1 MGNGTSIGKFNG
13 LTTAGGGVLRDVGA
27 LSRNAGSLSHNTG
40 ALIASPDTLSSNPDA
55 LRFDPDALSRD
66 PEALRFDP
74 DALKFDPD
82 ALSFDAETLSFDV
95 FHQKR
100 GSNGLISS
108 HLRGIA
114 SKPSKF
120 GSFLLS
126 RQYQRKGILPAFLIN
141 TVALARW
148 LYGATVSS
156 RFNGFFPSVSFPRS
170 KAVETAAIQP
180 GTHHTPLKQGVNEK
194 ATRSIYQRTIS
205 PKPSTFNPSAFACG
219 YSATSHSLSRRS
231 AAKTDQLSTNYG

>member
-13 LTTAGGGVLRDVGA
+13 LTTAGGGVSRDVGA
-27 LSRNAGSLSHNTG
+27 LSRNAGSLSRNTG

-74 DALKFDPD
+74 DALKFD
-82 ALSFDAETLSFDV
+82 AETLSFDV
-95 FHQKR
+95 FHQRR
-100 GSNGLISS
+100 GSNRLVFS

-114 SKPSKF
+114 SKQSKF

-126 RQYQRKGILPAFLIN
+126 RHYQRKGILPAFLIN

-156 RFNGFFPSVSFPRS
+156 RFNGFFPSVSFPRI

-194 ATRSIYQRTIS
+194 ATRSIYRRTLS
-205 PKPSTFNPSAFACG
+205 PKPSTLNISAFAFG
-219 YSATSHSLSRRS
+219 YGATSHSLSRRS
-231 AAKTDQLSTNYG
+231 GAKTDQHSTNHG

>member
-1 MGNGTSIGKFNG
+1 MGNGTSTCKFNG
-13 LTTAGGGVLRDVGA
+13 LTTAGGDVLRDVGA
-27 LSRNAGSLSHNTG
+27 LSRNAASLSRDPG
-40 ALIASPDTLSSNPDA
+40 APGGNPDTLSSDPDTLSFNPDG

-66 PEALRFDP
+66 SEALRFDP
-74 DALKFDPD
+74 DALRIDP
-82 ALSFDAETLSFDV
+82 EILSFDV

-108 HLRGIA
+108 KLRGIA

-126 RQYQRKGILPAFLIN
+126 RRNQWKGILPAFLIN

-156 RFNGFFPSVSFPRS
+156 RFNGFFPSVSCPRI

-194 ATRSIYQRTIS
+194 AIRS
-205 PKPSTFNPSAFACG
+205 KPSKFAFSQTLNP
-219 YSATSHSLSRRS
+219 
-231 AAKTDQLSTNYG
+231 QPSTLN